1 MRRVTMKKVLI
12 VDDEAVIR
20 EGIPY
25 VVDWEAL
32 GYQIVGSAEN
42 GLIGLEMIR
51 KYQPD
56 LVMLDIQM
64 PGKTGLEMVK
74 EAKEEGFRFY
84 SIILSGYSDFEYAQ
98 KAIQL
103 GTTSYLL
110 KPIDEDELLVILE
123 KISKKVDLETAE
135 EERYAALEKLFG
147 GDQTGFETYKY
158 GRLIQSQKARDQGT
172 KKMESVT
179 EIKILNLYHQ
189 KQYYQLLLAN
199 HEILSEDLKDVGQ
212 EASIVTPWM
221 PIKHSLKPL
230 VSVISELQKYRYLY
244 PTGELSYLFL
254 EKQKAKM
261 TFEENILEKMLEQF
275 LNKEALLNLWEPYQQ
290 NYFYQ
295 QKLEEAV
302 KWQALQDLNW
312 LINHIQSKFS
322 VELIWESKGIQ
333 SEIYQTKS
341 ITELIDLMKKEI
353 ERIQNDVSNQLNSQ
367 DIISEMKQ
375 YTQEHYQKDL
385 SLKIIGEHFNYNSA
399 YLGKK
404 FRKETGKT
412 YLAYL
417 EEIRMEKAKDILLHS
432 NFMVYEIAEMVGY
445 SNVDYFYKKFK
456 NHFKISPNEFRKN

>member
-1 MRRVTMKKVLI
+1 M
-12 VDDEAVIR
+12 
-20 EGIPY
+20 
-25 VVDWEAL
+25 
-32 GYQIVGSAEN
+32 
-42 GLIGLEMIR
+42 
-51 KYQPD
+51 
-56 LVMLDIQM
+56 
-64 PGKTGLEMVK
+64 
-74 EAKEEGFRFY
+74 
-84 SIILSGYSDFEYAQ
+84 
-98 KAIQL
+98 
-103 GTTSYLL
+103 
-110 KPIDEDELLVILE
+110 
-123 KISKKVDLETAE
+123 DLETAE

-261 TFEENILEKMLEQF
+261 SFEGNILEKMLEQF